1 MKQLAIIAS
10 LAAITDKDYDL
21 YHLHVYVLSSQSW
34 LAWHVVWSV
43 QTNFAT
49 LNDRKM
55 GCDNTVG
62 KTLVACK
69 QGKQQQTLSPLHSIR
84 VIASYVKVPSAFD
97 WNTSEEIFSF
107 ETQQRESSVSVLEG
121 VDITQT
127 NMTFFRQQLTRIAT
141 HILRCNGKLNFSSL
155 FPHFVSNSSLKS
167 LFVGNVILVTAIH
180 SLFFIIQFKLCF
192 PDETFGPQLL
202 QMCNQALFECLAL
215 NLHCLRGD
223 QRALT
228 AVINHRIVCT
238 QFPLSKKK

>member
-1 MKQLAIIAS
+1 
-10 LAAITDKDYDL
+10 
-21 YHLHVYVLSSQSW
+21 
-34 LAWHVVWSV
+34 
-43 QTNFAT
+43 
-49 LNDRKM
+49 
-55 GCDNTVG
+55 
-62 KTLVACK
+62 
-69 QGKQQQTLSPLHSIR
+69 
-84 VIASYVKVPSAFD
+84 
-97 WNTSEEIFSF
+97 
-107 ETQQRESSVSVLEG
+107 
-121 VDITQT
+121 
-127 NMTFFRQQLTRIAT
+127 MTFFRQQLTRIAT

-238 QFPLSKKK
+238 QFPLSKKKYLSQMKVEHFGQRRSNLVFCTNSILFTHIYRRSHTEALLSASDRRQFHCTLIYIFLSLHHQLASTSVNSELLQVKHTVYTLFETVQV